1 MTASIDS
8 GPGGQTVKRV
18 LALILSASVM
28 VCGSARAEQPIK
40 IKFPHVV
47 SEKSPK
53 GHAAIKFKQRAE
65 EILPGRVKVEVY
77 PNSQL
82 MGDDESLEALAN
94 GDIQMIALSLSKF
107 DRLTKKMQL
116 FDLPFLFKDIAAV
129 NRFQQS
135 AGGQALLR
143 ELEPKGLLGLAY
155 WHSGMKQFSANKPLI
170 VPQDAAGLK
179 FRIQESDLLEAQFR
193 TLKASPQKMPLGE
206 VYQALMNGVIDGQEN
221 TWSNIY
227 RLKFFEAQKHI
238 TETNHGVIDYMVTVN
253 AKWWNGLPPDIRSGL
268 AQALKDATDDNNANA
283 ERSVL
288 ADRDKVIASGKT
300 TVHTL
305 TPEQLAAWRT
315 AMFPVWKQFGAQ
327 IGANMIKAAQAASN

>member
-1 MTASIDS
+1 MKKIT
-8 GPGGQTVKRV
+8 T
-18 LALILSASVM
+18 LILCAAAVA
-28 VCGSARAEQPIK
+28 CGNAQAQQPIT

-53 GHAAIKFKQRAE
+53 GQAALKFKQRAE
-65 EILPGRVKVEVY
+65 EILGNRVKVEVY

-107 DRLTKKMQL
+107 DRLTKKLQL
-116 FDLPFLFKDIAAV
+116 FDLPFLFKDIQAV

-135 AGGQALLR
+135 ADGQALLH

-155 WHSGMKQFSANKPLI
+155 WHSGLKQLSANKPLL
-170 VPQDAAGLK
+170 VPADAAGLK

-193 TLKASPQKMPLGE
+193 VLKANPQKMALGE

-238 TETNHGVIDYMVTVN
+238 TETNHGVIDYMVTVS
-253 AKWWNGLPPDIRSGL
+253 ARWWNGLPTDVRAGL
-268 AQALKDATDDNNANA
+268 QQAVKDATDDNNAKA
-283 ERSVL
+283 EASDL
-288 ADRDKVIASGKT
+288 ADRAKVAASGKT
-300 TVHTL
+300 TIHTL
-305 TPEQLAAWRT
+305 SPEQLAAWRE
-315 AMFPVWKQFGAQ
+315 AMLPVWKQFEGQ
-327 IGANMIKAAQAASN
+327 IGTALIKSAQSANH

>member
-1 MTASIDS
+1 LNRII
-8 GPGGQTVKRV
+8 GPIICAV
-18 LALILSASVM
+18 LLG
-28 VCGSARAEQPIK
+28 CGAAHAQQRIT

-53 GHAAIKFKQRAE
+53 GQAALKFKQRAE
-65 EILPGRVKVEVY
+65 EILGDRVKVEVY

-107 DRLTKKMQL
+107 DRLTKKLQL

-129 NRFQQS
+129 DRFQQS
-135 AGGQALLR
+135 PDGQALLK
-143 ELEPKGLLGLAY
+143 EVEPKGLLGLAY
-155 WHSGMKQFSANKPLI
+155 WHSGMKQFTANKPLI
-170 VPQDAAGLK
+170 LPEDAAGLK

-193 TLKASPQKMPLGE
+193 ALKANPQKMALGE

-227 RLKFFEAQKHI
+227 RLKFFEAQKHV

-253 AKWWNGLPPDIRSGL
+253 AKWWNGLAPDMRAGL
-268 AQALKDATDDNNANA
+268 AQALKDATADNNANA
-283 ERSVL
+283 EKSIL
-288 ADRDKVIASGKT
+288 ADRGKVIASGKT

-305 TPEQLAAWRT
+305 TPEQLAAWRN
-315 AMFPVWKQFGAQ
+315 AMVPVWKQFEGQ
-327 IGANMIKAAQAASN
+327 IGAGLIKSARAASS

>member
-1 MTASIDS
+1 MKTIIAVI
-8 GPGGQTVKRV
+8 
-18 LALILSASVM
+18 ACAIAAA
-28 VCGSARAEQPIK
+28 CGAAHAEAVIK

-53 GHAAIKFKQRAE
+53 GQAALKFKQRAE
-65 EILPGRVKVEVY
+65 ELLPGRVSVEVY

-82 MGDDESLEALAN
+82 MGDDESLEALAS

-107 DRLTKKMQL
+107 DRLTKKLQL
-116 FDLPFLFKDIAAV
+116 FDLPFLFKDTAAV

-135 AGGQALLR
+135 PDGQALLR
-143 ELEPKGLLGLAY
+143 EIEPKGLLGLAY
-155 WHSGMKQFSANKPLI
+155 WHSGMKQFTANKALI

-193 TLKASPQKMPLGE
+193 ALKANPQKMALGE

-227 RLKFFEAQKHI
+227 RLKFFEAQKHV

-253 AKWWNGLPPDIRSGL
+253 TKWWNGLPADVRAGL
-268 AQALKDATDDNNANA
+268 AQAVKDATEDNNANV
-283 ERSVL
+283 EKSIL
-288 ADRDKVIASGKT
+288 ADREKVLASGKT
-300 TVHTL
+300 TLHTL
-305 TPEQLAAWRT
+305 TPEQLDLWRQ
-315 AMFPVWKQFGAQ
+315 AMAPVWTQFEGQ
-327 IGANMIKAAQAASN
+327 IGAGLIRSAQAANR

>member
-1 MTASIDS
+1 MK
-8 GPGGQTVKRV
+8 PV
-18 LALILSASVM
+18 LALILCAAVM
-28 VCGSARAEQPIK
+28 ACGPAQAKKPII

-53 GHAAIKFKQRAE
+53 GMAALKFKQRAE
-65 EILPGRVKVEVY
+65 ELLAGRVEVEVY

-82 MGDDESLEALAN
+82 MGDDESLEALATGN
-94 GDIQMIALSLSKF
+94 IQMIALSLSKF
-107 DRLTKKMQL
+107 DRLTKKLQL
-116 FDLPFLFKDIAAV
+116 FDLPFLFKDMAAV
-129 NRFQQS
+129 ERFQKS
-135 AGGQALLR
+135 PDGQALLQ
-143 ELEPKGLLGLAY
+143 EVEPKGLLGLAY
-155 WHSGMKQFSANKPLI
+155 WHSGMKQFTANKPLI

-193 TLKASPQKMPLGE
+193 ALKANPQKMALSE

-253 AKWWNGLPPDIRSGL
+253 KSWWNGLPPDIRAGL
-268 AQALKDATDDNNANA
+268 EQALRDATQYNDSTA
-283 ERSVL
+283 ETSIL
-288 ADRDKVIASGKT
+288 SDRDKVIASGKT

-305 TPEQLAAWRT
+305 TPEQRDAWRA
-315 AMFPVWKQFGAQ
+315 AMAPVWKQFEGD
-327 IGANMIKAAQAASN
+327 IGADLIKAARAANR